1 MSARNR
7 DGKVGRTIRGTA
19 LLTFAAPGPPGIGA
33 LSRADRCGGFLRGL
47 VSAPLSRGSAAPE
60 SAALFGYFLGT
71 KSNDHRLLSGAWGV
85 LGWVRDKGSAGE
97 ATNPPG
103 LAFGQ
108 STPLCTRG
116 ASDGNG

>member
-7 DGKVGRTIRGTA
+7 DGKVGRTIRGAA

-47 VSAPLSRGSAAPE
+47 STAPLSRGSAAPE

-71 KSNDHRLLSGAWGV
+71 KSNDHRLLSGAWGFW
-85 LGWVRDKGSAGE
+85 GG
-97 ATNPPG
+97 
-103 LAFGQ
+103 
-108 STPLCTRG
+108 
-116 ASDGNG
+116 